1 MEAIGNY
8 IVIEEIHENIKKTD
22 GGLELTEKLME
33 DIRYRKGVIISS
45 GPDVLKVNQ
54 KILYDRVAGFP
65 AEFDNK
71 IYKVIALRDV
81 VAIL

>member
-45 GPDVLKVNQ
+45 GPELLKIGQ
-54 KILYDRVAGFP
+54 SILYDRVAGFP

>member
-33 DIRYRKGVIISS
+33 DIRYRKGIIISS
-45 GPDVLKVNQ
+45 GPELLKIGQ
-54 KILYDRVAGFP
+54 SILYDRVAGFP

>member
-45 GPDVLKVNQ
+45 GPDVLKVDQ

>member
-22 GGLELTEKLME
+22 GGLELTDKLME

-45 GPDVLKVNQ
+45 GPELLKIGQ
-54 KILYDRVAGFP
+54 SILYDRVADFP

>member
-8 IVIEEIHENIKKTD
+8 IVIKEIHENIKKTD

-45 GPDVLKVNQ
+45 GPDVLKVDQ

>member
-8 IVIEEIHENIKKTD
+8 IVIEEIHENIKRTD

-33 DIRYRKGVIISS
+33 DIRYRKGIIISS
-45 GPDVLKVNQ
+45 GPELLKIGQ
-54 KILYDRVAGFP
+54 SILYDRVAGFP
-65 AEFDNK
+65 AEFNNK
-71 IYKVIALRDV
+71 IYKVVSLRDV